1 MKNVPEVANWI
12 SFLRSFHKNKLTTI
26 SIILV
31 WAMLLNKLKKNNRN
45 LLQVINFLI
54 FLTDAKY
61 FTQCVVEITD
71 SFGAESNLARL

>member
-61 FTQCVVEITD
+61 FMQCVVEITD